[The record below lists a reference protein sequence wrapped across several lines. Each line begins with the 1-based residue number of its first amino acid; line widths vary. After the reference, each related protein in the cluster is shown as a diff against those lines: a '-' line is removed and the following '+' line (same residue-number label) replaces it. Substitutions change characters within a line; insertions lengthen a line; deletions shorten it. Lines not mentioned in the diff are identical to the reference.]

1 MTSQF
6 FQELDHIR
14 KELLTMGSLVEQAT
28 RLATTAITDRRLDL
42 VTTVINGDRKIDA
55 YENDIDHE
63 CHRIL
68 ALYQPV
74 AQDLRLII
82 TVLKVNKE
90 LERMGDHAKSI
101 ARCAEAICSH
111 ESLSAEATLNHMADQ
126 VLAMVKNALDATVRN
141 DAELAASVRKA
152 DDAVDA
158 NCDKIFADVQ
168 EAMSKGGDIIGA
180 GVSMITVAR
189 NLERIGDLATNIA
202 KDVIFLVKGTT
213 VRHGGISGKT
223 LEQSGFSEY

>member
-1 MTSQF
+1 MSSQF
-6 FQELDHIR
+6 FQELDRVR
-14 KELLTMGSLVEQAT
+14 KELLTMGALVENAT
-28 RLATTAITDRRLDL
+28 RQAISGVVQRRLDL
-42 VTTVINGDRKIDA
+42 VDTVINGDRKIDA

-101 ARCAEAICSH
+101 ARCVANIAEH
-111 ESLSAEATLNHMADQ
+111 DSLPAEGRLAQMSDR
-126 VLAMVKNALDATVRN
+126 VLTMVKDALDATVRN
-141 DAELAASVRKA
+141 DAELAQQVREA
-152 DDAVDA
+152 DDAVDDD
-158 NCDKIFADVQ
+158 CDHIFAEMQ
-168 EAMSKGGDIIGA
+168 QAMQSGGSIIAA
-180 GVSMITVAR
+180 GVALITVAR

-213 VRHGGISGKT
+213 VRHGGIRVDHSG
-223 LEQSGFSEY
+223 